1 MYKNKKS
8 GLLGSI
14 ITLIILIVL
23 VFTTNIGANNFSGI
37 EKVLNKLVMPI
48 QNGFVLLKNKIHKDN
63 SYFETVDT
71 LKAENEEL
79 KNKNIEL
86 QKQVDEMQIVKSE
99 NNILKEYANLGEKY
113 SEYEYVTAYI
123 INKNI
128 GNYSEVFVINV
139 GSNNGVYE
147 NMAVMG
153 KDGLVGHTI
162 SVTANTAKVE
172 PIIDPTSNVSAV
184 TIGAR
189 DNVIVKGKTGSNN
202 ELIVSSIKPDTEFVE
217 GDEVETSGLG
227 GIYPKGIKIGT
238 IKKQVETKNVAE
250 KYAILET
257 NVNFE
262 KLEYVLVIK
271 K

>member
-14 ITLIILIVL
+14 VTLIILIVL

-37 EKVLNKLVMPI
+37 EKIVNKLVMPV
-48 QNGFVLLKNKIHKDN
+48 QNGFIILKNKVHKN
-63 SYFETVDT
+63 SDYFETIDS
-71 LKAENEEL
+71 LKEENEEL
-79 KNKNIEL
+79 KRQNADL
-86 QKQVDEMQIVKSE
+86 QKEVDELQIVKSE
-99 NNILKEYANLGEKY
+99 KNILKEYANLGEKY

-128 GNYSEVFVINV
+128 GNFSEIFVINV
-139 GSNNGVYE
+139 GSNDGVYE

-153 KDGLVGHTI
+153 NDGLVGHTI
-162 SVTANTAKVE
+162 STTANTAKVQ
-172 PIIDPTSNVSAV
+172 PIIDPTSNVSAI
-184 TIGAR
+184 TIGER
-189 DNVIVKGKTGSNN
+189 NNVIVKGKAGSTS
-202 ELIVSSIKPDTEFVE
+202 ELIVSSIQPDTEFVE

-238 IKKQVETKNVAE
+238 IKKLVETKNVAE

-257 NVNFE
+257 DVNFE